1 MKDNFEQYHQL
12 TVDKDAPIPKAG
24 YPDVGAGVFAR
35 QLPYKDWYQFNINQ
49 RIHGNSIEHL
59 SWFLPLLFVQGIFA
73 PRFSAGMAATMLI
86 GRELYRFGYLTKEG
100 PSSRIREAGAIPL
113 NAAGFFLI
121 GGAALSVLKRQTGGF
136 FARRKSV
143 RYFTTT
149 HYDVRM
155 EKVVKDAEFA
165 AKGFVENK

>member
-1 MKDNFEQYHQL
+1 
-12 TVDKDAPIPKAG
+12 
-24 YPDVGAGVFAR
+24 
-35 QLPYKDWYQFNINQ
+35 
-49 RIHGNSIEHL
+49 
-59 SWFLPLLFVQGIFA
+59 
-73 PRFSAGMAATMLI
+73 MLI